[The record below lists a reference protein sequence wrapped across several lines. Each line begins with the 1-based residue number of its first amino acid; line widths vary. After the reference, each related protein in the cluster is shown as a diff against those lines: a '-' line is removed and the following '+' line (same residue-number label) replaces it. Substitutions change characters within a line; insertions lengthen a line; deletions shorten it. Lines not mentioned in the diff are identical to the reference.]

1 MIIDSVLCQTNNSP
15 VGIHQA
21 VECKKCGFSNPQ
33 GARFCGGC
41 GNSIASLDCQNCGS
55 SNQPGSRFCSACGKS
70 LVIESK
76 PEQKLEESQAE
87 RRLLTVMFCDLVD
100 STTIVDS
107 LDPEETRSIIRGFQA
122 HARAIIE
129 QFGGRITEYLGDGI
143 VAQFTRH
150 ETNAER
156 AINAGLGLI
165 RKLED
170 ENIIISSTG
179 KAVQVRCGIAT
190 GLAVVGDM
198 LGDARIRSESAI
210 GLPLN
215 LAARIQGLANPSE
228 IVIAGDTFRL
238 TRGLF
243 EFEDIGEHALK
254 GIKDPQRVWRV
265 IKEKNVSSRFMAH
278 SAEMTPMVDR
288 EDAMG
293 VLLNCW
299 ESSKRGQADAVIFT
313 GEAGIGKSR
322 ILQELG
328 KRISKD
334 NFFYLEYQC
343 APYHTNTAL
352 YPLTSR
358 LEVAAGYERNDN
370 NEQKLE
376 KLEKLVAMS
385 SEDMVFD
392 MPAFVSL
399 MGLRADPK
407 WPMPNL
413 DPDEKKERIFTA
425 LINNMFA
432 LAKTKP
438 LLIKIEDVHWIDPT
452 TLELMGRMI
461 KSLKGHNILLL
472 ITSRPGFDADFLEET
487 HVTRLEIDRLPQQ
500 YTAQLIQGVQGTENL
515 PQEVIHE
522 ILQRTEG
529 IPLFAEELS
538 KSLMETLQFDGSSDN
553 SLVKKDI
560 PTTLHDSL
568 LSRLDRLPKTSRTIA
583 QLAAVIGRDFSFD
596 LLEHIAD
603 YQDKNLFKDLTPLLE
618 AQLVYQDK
626 APPYAEFCFKHALVR
641 DVAYENLLQSE
652 RVDIHKRIAEAIEDN
667 YPQIIKNTPELV
679 ARHFTEGKQYEKAVK
694 YWLEAG
700 KKASQQFALLEAREH
715 LTSGINVL
723 GQLPENNEN
732 KLIKLEILITLGPVL
747 MALEGSGSEITRK
760 NYKDAVNLCDQLP
773 ESGMQFTALWGQWQV
788 SLDYQGDHGLVWAN
802 RLEQL
807 ANKLEDNDLKLQ
819 AHHCQW
825 TTFFHHGEFGKAHKH
840 IIDGLGFYCTDKHKF
855 HSRLY
860 GGHDPRV
867 CGHGFLS
874 HVLWFLGRYN
884 ESLHHGKLCFQ
895 YANDIK
901 HTGSYL
907 HAIELNLLL
916 AQFGNDAIQ
925 TEYWTEE
932 LKKICERIGLPEY
945 EGKLLCCKGIVSI
958 NSGELERGIDF
969 IEKGLIELE
978 KIGTTEDVPFFTE
991 NLARACGE
999 THSASR
1005 GLKYIDEII
1014 DSLESYSLRYWQA
1027 EIYRRKAELLAKLR
1041 KVDEALTYF
1050 NKSLNLATE
1059 QGALSLQLRTAISY
1073 YNFNSEN
1080 SLYPKSRDLLENIYS
1095 KFSENEESPDLRQA
1109 TDFLE
1114 YEN

>member
-1 MIIDSVLCQTNNSP
+1 M
-15 VGIHQA
+15 HQA

-107 LDPEETRSIIRGFQA
+107 LDPEKTRSIIRGFQA

-399 MGLRADPK
+399 MGLRADSK

-715 LTSGINVL
+715 LTTGLSL
-723 GQLPENNEN
+723 LEKLENNQET
-732 KLIKLEILITLGPVL
+732 KTQKLEYLITLGPVL
-747 MALEGSGSEITRK
+747 IALEGAGSGVTRET
-760 NYKDAVNLCDQLP
+760 YTSAVALCDELP
-773 ESGMQFTALWGQWQV
+773 ESKLQFIALWGQWQV
-788 SLDYQGDHGLVWAN
+788 SMDYKQDHGIVWAN
-802 RLEQL
+802 RLESL
-807 ANKLEDNDLKLQ
+807 SKRLDHEELILQ

-825 TTFFHHGEFGKAHKH
+825 TTLFHQGEFEKAQAHIVNGIKIYNSELHKNH
-840 IIDGLGFYCTDKHKF
+840 AHT
-855 HSRLY
+855 Y
-860 GGHDPRV
+860 GGHDPKI
-867 CGHGFLS
+867 CGHS
-874 HVLWFLGRYN
+874 ISSCVLWLLGKCN
-884 ESLHHGKLCFQ
+884 ESLVESNL
-895 YANDIK
+895 ANDWVANLK
-901 HTGSYL
+901 HTGSEL
-907 HAIELNLLL
+907 HALEWNLLC
-916 AQFGNDAIQ
+916 AQYRNDQRRIEFFTNQ
-925 TEYWTEE
+925 LDE
-932 LKKICERIGLPEY
+932 ICKRINLPEY
-945 EGKLLCCKGIVSI
+945 MGKLLCSKGIVKIQKRDYEIGI
-958 NSGELERGIDF
+958 NLLKQGIEEIKNISTSEDIPLYTDYLVQGLANIGKTNEAIALIDKLLDELHS
-969 IEKGLIELE
+969 
-978 KIGTTEDVPFFTE
+978 FT
-991 NLARACGE
+991 
-999 THSASR
+999 
-1005 GLKYIDEII
+1005 I
-1014 DSLESYSLRYWQA
+1014 RYWHA
-1027 EIYRRKAELLAKLR
+1027 EIYRRKGEFLLTQKAYDQASECFNDSLRLAEKQ
-1041 KVDEALTYF
+1041 
-1050 NKSLNLATE
+1050 N
-1059 QGALSLQLRTAISY
+1059 ALSLQIRSAL
-1073 YNFNSEN
+1073 
-1080 SLYPKSRDLLENIYS
+1080 SLIKLEETKSMKIKSLDLLWSIYEAFDADQKS
-1095 KFSENEESPDLRQA
+1095 TELTEARKILGVN
-1109 TDFLE
+1109 
-1114 YEN
+1114 